1 VSARIVVSADP
12 VLKARLHDL
21 ARSPRMVFVAG
32 LPGTG
37 KSLMIHQIAHLAAA
51 AGRLVHLLQ
60 WDVIRPVFEASEVG
74 RRYPVVDGVTHA
86 VVRKAVGRWV
96 RDALVRWERSW
107 PAREHL
113 LIGETPFIGHRLI
126 ELAHRMDDAAE
137 PILAA
142 PSCRFVITVPSVAV
156 RAVLEGERQRRTAA
170 PLHPRERED
179 APPHMLRDLWRELIG
194 VARALGIPVEGRDAE
209 RAYDPVIYRRVYEA
223 LLRHRHVEVLALDTV
238 LPTATLSVYD
248 FAVPNRD
255 LAPGPD
261 EANAMFRQV
270 EAWAPDPAALAP
282 EAERWWVV

>member
-12 VLKARLHDL
+12 VLHARLDEL
-21 ARSPRMVFVAG
+21 ARSLRMVFVAG

-37 KSLMIHQIAHLAAA
+37 KSLMIHQIAHLATA
-51 AGRLVHLLQ
+51 AGRAVHLLQ
-60 WDVIRPVFEASEVG
+60 WDVIRPVFEASEAG

-86 VVRKAVGRWV
+86 VVRKVVGHWV
-96 RDALVRWERSW
+96 RDALVRWDRSW

-126 ELAHRMDDAAE
+126 ELARRMDDAAE

-142 PSCRFVITVPSVAV
+142 PSCRFAIAVPSVAV

-179 APPHMLRDLWRELIG
+179 APPHLLRDLWRELVG

-209 RAYDPVIYRRVYEA
+209 QAYDPVIYRRVYEA

-238 LPTATLSVYD
+238 LPTATLSAYD
-248 FAVPNRD
+248 FAVPHRD
-255 LAPGPD
+255 LAPGAD

-270 EAWAPDPAALAP
+270 EACAPDPAALAP
-282 EAERWWVV
+282 EAERWWAV